1 MGRHKKVMLK
11 VCYREMRS
19 DVLARHMK
27 QHSKR
32 NETNPVT
39 NIYVKMSNISF
50 SPEYNKV
57 VIKKWKRM
65 VLDGDIKEVRYS
77 TPRKCKKCS
86 LIFVDAIDMFK
97 HIKVIHIHTMLDT
110 ISKYID
116 FT

>member
-1 MGRHKKVMLK
+1 
-11 VCYREMRS
+11 MRS
-19 DVLARHMK
+19 DVLARHK
-27 QHSKR
+27 
-32 NETNPVT
+32 TNPVT
-39 NIYVKMSNISF
+39 NIYVKINNISF
-50 SPEYNKV
+50 SHNKV

-97 HIKVIHIHTMLDT
+97 HIKDIHIHTMLDT

>member
-19 DVLARHMK
+19 DVLARHK
-27 QHSKR
+27 
-32 NETNPVT
+32 TNPVT
-39 NIYVKMSNISF
+39 NIYVKINNISF
-50 SPEYNKV
+50 SPHYNKV
-57 VIKKWKRM
+57 VRKKWRRM
-65 VLDGDIKEVRYS
+65 VLDGDIKEVQYS

-86 LIFVDAIDMFK
+86 LSFVDAIDMFK